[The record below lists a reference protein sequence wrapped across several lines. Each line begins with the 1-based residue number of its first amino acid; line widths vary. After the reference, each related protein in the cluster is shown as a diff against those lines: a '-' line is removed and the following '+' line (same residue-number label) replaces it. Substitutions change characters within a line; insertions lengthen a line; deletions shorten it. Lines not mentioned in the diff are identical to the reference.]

1 MADGMASVREI
12 DAAEIARVICELRME
27 IGG

>member
-12 DAAEIARVICELRME
+12 DAGEITRVIRELRME